1 MDLFS
6 LLSSDRGVIFNDYPL
21 LQVKKIGDSD
31 FVEVRGLPSFIGVE
45 ETTEG
50 MTFGVDNAQ
59 VTFNMTDPKIIDL
72 NLSEHDI
79 VVLSFNG
86 ITEKFRINVINKDRS
101 NGFLLCFMKKL
112 EEDDKAIT
120 NREFYNGI

>member
-21 LQVKKIGDSD
+21 LQVKKIGDSE

-59 VTFNMTDPKIIDL
+59 VTFNMTDQKIIDL

-79 VVLSFNG
+79 VVLSLNG
-86 ITEKFRINVINKDRS
+86 ITEKFRINVINKDRTM
-101 NGFLLCFMKKL
+101 GFLLCFMKKL
-112 EEDDKAIT
+112 EEDDQAIT

>member
-79 VVLSFNG
+79 VVLSLNG

-101 NGFLLCFMKKL
+101 NGFLLRFMKKL
-112 EEDDKAIT
+112 EEDDQAIT

>member
-21 LQVKKIGDSD
+21 LQVKKIGDSE

-59 VTFNMTDPKIIDL
+59 VTFNMTDQKIIDL

-79 VVLSFNG
+79 VVLSLNG

-112 EEDDKAIT
+112 EEDDQAIT

>member
-1 MDLFS
+1 LDLFS
-6 LLSSDRGVIFNDYPL
+6 LLISDRGVIFNDYPL

-79 VVLSFNG
+79 VVLSLNG

>member
-21 LQVKKIGDSD
+21 LQIKKIGDSD

-79 VVLSFNG
+79 VVLSLNG

>member
-6 LLSSDRGVIFNDYPL
+6 LLISDRGVIFNDYPL

-79 VVLSFNG
+79 VVLSLNG

-112 EEDDKAIT
+112 EEDDQAIT

>member
-1 MDLFS
+1 LDLFS

-79 VVLSFNG
+79 VVLSLNG

>member
-1 MDLFS
+1 LDLFS
-6 LLSSDRGVIFNDYPL
+6 LLISDRGVIFNDYPL

-72 NLSEHDI
+72 KLSEHDI
-79 VVLSFNG
+79 VVLSLNG

-112 EEDDKAIT
+112 EEDDQAIT

>member
-1 MDLFS
+1 LDLFS

-21 LQVKKIGDSD
+21 LQVKKIGDSE

-79 VVLSFNG
+79 VVLSLNG

-112 EEDDKAIT
+112 EEDDQAIT

>member
-21 LQVKKIGDSD
+21 LQVKKIGDSE

-59 VTFNMTDPKIIDL
+59 VTFNMTDPKVIDL

-79 VVLSFNG
+79 VVLSLNG

-112 EEDDKAIT
+112 EEDDQAIT

>member
-1 MDLFS
+1 LDLFS
-6 LLSSDRGVIFNDYPL
+6 LLISDRGVIFNDYPL

-79 VVLSFNG
+79 VVLSLNG

-112 EEDDKAIT
+112 EEDDQAIT

>member
-1 MDLFS
+1 LI
-6 LLSSDRGVIFNDYPL
+6 SDRGVIFNDYPL

-79 VVLSFNG
+79 VVLSLNG

>member
-21 LQVKKIGDSD
+21 LQVKKIGDSE

-79 VVLSFNG
+79 VVLSLNG

>member
-6 LLSSDRGVIFNDYPL
+6 LLSGDRGVIFNDYPL

-79 VVLSFNG
+79 VVLSLNG

-112 EEDDKAIT
+112 EEDDQAIT

>member
-6 LLSSDRGVIFNDYPL
+6 LLSGDRGVIFNDYPL
-21 LQVKKIGDSD
+21 LQVKKIGDSE

-79 VVLSFNG
+79 VVLSLNG

-112 EEDDKAIT
+112 EEDDQAIT

>member
-6 LLSSDRGVIFNDYPL
+6 LLISDRGVIFNDYPL
-21 LQVKKIGDSD
+21 LQVKKIGDSE

-59 VTFNMTDPKIIDL
+59 VTFNMTDQKIIDL

-79 VVLSFNG
+79 VVLSLNG

>member
-1 MDLFS
+1 LDLFS
-6 LLSSDRGVIFNDYPL
+6 LLSGDRGVIFNDYPL
-21 LQVKKIGDSD
+21 LQVKKIGDSE

-79 VVLSFNG
+79 VVLSLNG

>member
-6 LLSSDRGVIFNDYPL
+6 LLISDRGVIFNDYPL

-59 VTFNMTDPKIIDL
+59 VTFNMTDSKIIDL

-79 VVLSFNG
+79 VVLSLNG

>member
-1 MDLFS
+1 LDLFS
-6 LLSSDRGVIFNDYPL
+6 LLISDRGVIFNDYPL
-21 LQVKKIGDSD
+21 LQVKKIGDSE

-59 VTFNMTDPKIIDL
+59 VTFNMTDQKIIDL

-79 VVLSFNG
+79 VVLSLNG

>member
-6 LLSSDRGVIFNDYPL
+6 LLISDRGVIFNDYPL

-79 VVLSFNG
+79 VVLSLNG

>member
-21 LQVKKIGDSD
+21 LQVKKIGDSE

-79 VVLSFNG
+79 VVLSLNG

-112 EEDDKAIT
+112 EEDDQAIT

>member
-6 LLSSDRGVIFNDYPL
+6 LLISDRGVIFNDYPL

-72 NLSEHDI
+72 KLSEHDI
-79 VVLSFNG
+79 VVLSLNG

-112 EEDDKAIT
+112 EEDDQAIT